1 MSTTSSV
8 GTTSGSSLSTLFA
21 NSQANSTKTQAGSS
35 SLNENDFLQLLTEQ
49 LQNQDPLQPQDN
61 TEFIAQM
68 AQFSTLQ
75 QQNTM
80 TEQMENQS
88 ADGLMG
94 QTVTINPGNGAA
106 LITGTVQGVDT
117 STSTPA
123 VYVNNTEYPLSE
135 VSLIQPT
142 PAAGSGSTTSTTNS
156 STSGS
161 SGS

>member
-1 MSTTSSV
+1 MSTTTSATSS
-8 GTTSGSSLSTLFA
+8 SSLSSLFSNSVA
-21 NSQANSTKTQAGSS
+21 SQASSQAGSQT
-35 SLNENDFLQLLTEQ
+35 LNENDFLQLLTEQ